1 MGATERAASKHVVD
15 NKGIEQG
22 KFISWHVRL
31 DDDVSRRGIDDFRM
45 YLRRGV
51 SGAETE
57 VEDIGLER
65 KS

>member
-1 MGATERAASKHVVD
+1 MPDAEGEGLDDEKRMCWVETRRDCCALFRAAK
-15 NKGIEQG
+15 
-22 KFISWHVRL
+22 
-31 DDDVSRRGIDDFRM
+31 RRV
-45 YLRRGV
+45 RGV